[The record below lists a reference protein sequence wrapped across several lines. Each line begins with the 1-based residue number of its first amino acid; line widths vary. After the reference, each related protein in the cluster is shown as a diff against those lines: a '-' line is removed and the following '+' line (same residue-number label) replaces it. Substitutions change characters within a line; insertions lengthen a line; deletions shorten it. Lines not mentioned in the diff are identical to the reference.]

1 VGEWVAS
8 SAQPQVVELME
19 RHSVSASAHYI
30 EDRLRR
36 RGRSDSQHDEQPSSS
51 GGGAAAGAAGASTLN
66 RQPLFSTASTSAAH
80 ATAHAQAFAKEG
92 GRQLRHWKESLL
104 AKLKKVASQP
114 ALAVPAGAGMS
125 TQQLGQAAVASAQ
138 LLAAG
143 DRSASAR
150 QRNPSG
156 GDKAD

>member
-1 VGEWVAS
+1 
-8 SAQPQVVELME
+8 ME

-36 RGRSDSQHDEQPSSS
+36 RGRTDSQQDEQPSSS
-51 GGGAAAGAAGASTLN
+51 GGAAAGAFTLN
-66 RQPLFSTASTSAAH
+66 RQPLFSTASVGAAH
-80 ATAHAQAFAKEG
+80 ATAQAQAFAKEG

-114 ALAVPAGAGMS
+114 ALAVPAGAGLS
-125 TQQLGQAAVASAQ
+125 TQQLGQAAVASAP
-138 LLAAG
+138 LDRTAA
-143 DRSASAR
+143 AR
-150 QRNPSG
+150 QRNPLG